1 MEQYRIRLIVG
12 AAMMG
17 LGFAAQAVMLSGL
30 VLSERPPAWFWGMI
44 LWLGAGT
51 TAIFSAFVAAA
62 RDRRQRSR
70 DFSAANPPAD
80 PRD

>member
-17 LGFAAQAVMLSGL
+17 LGFAAQAVMLSGI
-30 VLSERPPAWFWGMI
+30 VLSQRPPGWFWAMI
-44 LWLGAGT
+44 LWLGAG
-51 TAIFSAFVAAA
+51 ASSIFSAFVAAA
-62 RDRRQRSR
+62 GDRRKRSR
-70 DFSAANPPAD
+70 DFTAANRPAD